1 MKLYFAA
8 AFLSLSAISTVVNAQ
23 DSNAGSSPEK
33 PDPSVIKALKS
44 GGDTTVKKSGPN
56 AFSLPAGN
64 LPLSK
69 RLDFSVGNS
78 FFRNPWVQA
87 PATTDAR
94 DGLGPLFN
102 TNGCQNCHIKDG
114 RGHPPE
120 PGDSNA
126 VSMLVRL
133 SIPAMTAEQKK
144 AVITDGVIPEPTY
157 GGQLQDFSISGAKP
171 EGQIKLTYSDVP
183 VTFADGEV
191 VTLRKPELAITDLNY
206 GPLHDDVL
214 MSARIAPPMIGLG
227 LLEQIPEAT
236 LVAIVRE
243 QENAAQGVSGK
254 LNKVWDVEKQQ
265 LVTGRFGWKAGQPT
279 LMQQNAAAF
288 NGDVGLTSNLF
299 PNENCTSQ
307 QSICNELPDGGKPE
321 VSDNV
326 LDFVEFYSQH
336 LAVPSR
342 RNVTDPQVMK
352 GEAIFAEVGCDSCHR
367 SQITTAKNA
376 ELPALSEQLINPYTD
391 LLLHD
396 MGEGLADNRGE
407 FLANG
412 REWRTAPLWGIGYTE
427 EVNGHTNFLH
437 DGRARTL
444 MEAVLWHG
452 GEAQQSRDKVLML
465 SKADR
470 DALTA
475 FLQSL

>member
-8 AFLSLSAISTVVNAQ
+8 VFLSLSAFSYVTNAQ
-23 DSNAGSSPEK
+23 EAESAPVPAK
-33 PDPSVIKALKS
+33 KDPAVIKALKS
-44 GGDTTVKKSGPN
+44 GGNTTVKKSGPN

-144 AVITDGVIPEPTY
+144 ALITDGIIPDPIY
-157 GGQLQDFSISGAKP
+157 GGQLQDFALSGAKP
-171 EGQIKLTYSDVP
+171 EGQVNIAYSDVP
-183 VTFADGEV
+183 VRFADGKV
-191 VTLRKPELAITDLNY
+191 VTLRKPELTITDLNY
-206 GPLHDDVL
+206 GPIHPDVM
-214 MSARIAPPMIGLG
+214 MSVRIAPPMIGLG

-236 LVAIVRE
+236 LSAIAEE
-243 QENAAQGVSGK
+243 QRNAGQGVSGK
-254 LNKVWDVEKQQ
+254 LNKVWDVDKQQ

-299 PNENCTSQ
+299 PNENCTSL
-307 QSICNELPDGGKPE
+307 QSVCNELPNGGSPE

-326 LDFVEFYSQH
+326 LTFVEFYSRH

-342 RNVTDPQVMK
+342 RNVMEPQVMK
-352 GEAIFAEVGCDSCHR
+352 GEALFSDLGCSSCHR
-367 SQITTAKNA
+367 SEITTAKND

-407 FLANG
+407 FLASG

-427 EVNGHTNFLH
+427 EVNGHSNFLH

-452 GEAQQSRDKVLML
+452 GEAQQSRDRVLTL
-465 SKADR
+465 SQTDR
-470 DALTA
+470 DALIA